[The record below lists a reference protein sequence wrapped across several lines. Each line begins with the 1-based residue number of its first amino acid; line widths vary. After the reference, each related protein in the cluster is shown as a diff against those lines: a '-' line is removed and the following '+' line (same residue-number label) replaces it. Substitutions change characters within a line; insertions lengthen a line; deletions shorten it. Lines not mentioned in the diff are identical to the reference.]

1 MARPLGFDPEEAKTA
16 LMNIF
21 WARGFDATSM
31 QDIEV
36 ATGLKKQSLYRLFGD
51 KHSMYLAA
59 LRTYEDCVVAEAE
72 RILGQTPGPARAR
85 FAALLDWV
93 IRSASDAGDMRGCF
107 LANASAEASAAD
119 PETAEVLA
127 EMSGRMAAAFDGALS
142 ADARYRDDAGL
153 RRARMR
159 HLLAAYVGLRI
170 LVKGAFEEAAVR
182 EAADDLLLSI

>member
-1 MARPLGFDPEEAKTA
+1 MARPLGFDPEQAKTA

-21 WARGFDATSM
+21 WARGYEATSM

-36 ATGLKKQSLYRLFGD
+36 ATGLRKQSLYRLFGD
-51 KHSMYLAA
+51 KHAMYLAA
-59 LRTYEDCVVAEAE
+59 LRSYEDCVVAEAE
-72 RILGQTPGPARAR
+72 RILGGTPGPARAR

-93 IRSASDAGDMRGCF
+93 IRSASDTGDVRGCF

-119 PETAEVLA
+119 PETAAVLA
-127 EMSGRMAAAFDGALS
+127 AMSGRMAKAFDGALS
-142 ADARYRDDAGL
+142 ADARYRDDPGL

-159 HLLAAYVGLRI
+159 HLLASYVGLRI
-170 LVKGAFEEAAVR
+170 LVRGAFDEVAVR